1 MTRKECKL
9 IAAALN
15 DTLLINLP
23 TLAHLEG
30 ARAAHAS
37 AALGVAAALAKI
49 NPRFDGVSFMA
60 ACGV

>member
-1 MTRKECKL
+1 MTRKDYRL

-23 TLAHLEG
+23 TKEHLEG

-37 AALGVAAALAKI
+37 AALCVASALAKD
-49 NPRFDGVSFMA
+49 NPRFDRVRFME
-60 ACGV
+60 ACGF